1 MTGTF
6 VMGTFMLSFFFGLFV
21 LTFVLCAVALAR
33 YWHRKNG
40 GDDGQWSSVR
50 KIMARRDD

>member
-1 MTGTF
+1 MMAAMAVF
-6 VMGTFMLSFFFGLFV
+6 SFFFGVFV
-21 LTFVLCAVALAR
+21 LACVVCAVVLVR

-40 GDDGQWSSVR
+40 GDDAQWSSVR